1 MSYQQQVP
9 PPPQPPAPLPLHKT
23 KLYALILAAVG
34 LVGMILP
41 WASINMGFGGAR
53 SSGNGFQG
61 WGILSL
67 FGLIAVVVASLVG
80 DKLRD
85 YDANMRYLAI
95 GGFSGLALG
104 ALIAFMQLNGNTQ
117 LGTSVK
123 SGIGIWFV
131 IIAGV
136 LGVLWTTGVIKLNSS
151 PRPPY
156 PPQQPNQPYPPYP
169 PQQHYPPQQP
179 YPPQQQYP
187 PQQPYPPQ
195 PPYPPTQQTPPP
207 GSSQPY

>member
-1 MSYQQQVP
+1 MSYPPNVP
-9 PPPQPPAPLPLHKT
+9 PPAPAPANPPLHKT
-23 KLYALILAAVG
+23 KLYALILAALG

-41 WASINMGFGGAR
+41 WASINMGFGGSR

-80 DKLRD
+80 EKLRD
-85 YDANMRYLAI
+85 YDVNMRYLAI

-104 ALIAFMQLNGNTQ
+104 ALIAFMQFNGNAQ
-117 LGTSVK
+117 LGVSVK

-151 PRPPY
+151 PKPPPYNYPPGTGPQPPY
-156 PPQQPNQPYPPYP
+156 PPQQYPPQQYPPQYPNPPYP
-169 PQQHYPPQQP
+169 PQQHPPN
-179 YPPQQQYP
+179 
-187 PQQPYPPQ
+187 
-195 PPYPPTQQTPPP
+195 TPPSG
-207 GSSQPY
+207 GSHPY